1 MSEAAIVLA
10 ALFALGMMG
19 LGLAVLVKGA
29 REASDTPAAWPNWPP
44 SKLG

>member
-19 LGLAVLVKGA
+19 MGLIVLVRGA
-29 REASDTPAAWPNWPP
+29 QEASNTPGSWPTWHPT
-44 SKLG
+44 KLS